1 MLYLPHLKHHCNVS
15 LLLAQSVLSISLHL
29 QLMAA
34 LSNPKVMAAM
44 QGMMSGGA
52 PDMAKIQELMSDPE
66 VGPAM
71 QKVSM

>member
-1 MLYLPHLKHHCNVS
+1 
-15 LLLAQSVLSISLHL
+15 
-29 QLMAA
+29 MAA

-71 QKVSM
+71 QKVRRNCVKYDFFYEMRIEIVFILDVLPSLFSLA

>member
-1 MLYLPHLKHHCNVS
+1 MTPVTYFYFFPFY
-15 LLLAQSVLSISLHL
+15 L

-71 QKVSM
+71 QKVSE

>member
-1 MLYLPHLKHHCNVS
+1 
-15 LLLAQSVLSISLHL
+15 
-29 QLMAA
+29 MAA

-71 QKVSM
+71 QKVSGWTEVVV

>member
-1 MLYLPHLKHHCNVS
+1 
-15 LLLAQSVLSISLHL
+15 
-29 QLMAA
+29 MAA

-71 QKVSM
+71 QKVRRNCVKYDFFYEMRIEIVSILDVLPSLFPLA